1 MVEGDVVELRVVDD
15 GGGAGVVG
23 GVYQSQHLE
32 IHTHQLTDNN
42 ILQFAIHWVLCCSNN
57 IELKANLCSSWNPPL
72 GLAQGRQRLVSGR
85 ELADGDQLQ
94 QVPE

>member
-15 GGGAGVVG
+15 GGWAGVVG

-32 IHTHQLTDNN
+32 MQTQQLTDN
-42 ILQFAIHWVLCCSNN
+42 IALQCTGCSNN
-57 IELKANLCSSWNPPL
+57 IELKADLRSSWDPPL
-72 GLAQGRQRLVSGR
+72 GLAQGRQRLISGR

>member
-1 MVEGDVVELRVVDD
+1 MIEGDVVELRVVDD

-23 GVYQSQHLE
+23 GIYQSQHLE
-32 IHTHQLTDNN
+32 MHTHQPTDN
-42 ILQFAIHWVLCCSNN
+42 IALHCTGCSDN
-57 IELKANLCSSWNPPL
+57 IELKADLRSSWDPPL
-72 GLAQGRQRLVSGR
+72 GLAQGRQGLISGW